1 MKTPRY
7 LIVVAALAAVAGL
20 MFLYNSKDWLI
31 RNAVVKATEQATGV
45 SVHLCSLRI
54 ELTKGSG
61 LLKDFRLGNPKGFSR
76 EDLLSIGSGKI
87 TLDVA
92 SVTGSVIRIKSVEME
107 NVGLLFEGSGKEN
120 NMKALEAQVNAK
132 SAGPKSGKEEK
143 SKKIRIESFVLNDVK
158 LDVRMSGIVKVGNL
172 DLGNIRMSNLG
183 GKDGAPASEIAAA
196 ISNEITSRATTA
208 VIRNMAKLA
217 EQMGMDV
224 SKIGEGFGLPT
235 GVLNDAAGFFQNLF
249 K

>member
-20 MFLYNSKDWLI
+20 MFLYNGKDWLI

-45 SVHLCSLRI
+45 SVHLGSLRI

-61 LLKDFRLGNPKGFSR
+61 LLKDFRLGNPQGFSR
-76 EDLLSIGSGKI
+76 EDLLSIGKGQI

-92 SVTGSVIRIKSVEME
+92 SVTGSVIRIKSVDMD
-107 NVGLLFEGSGKEN
+107 NVGLLFEGSGKAN
-120 NMKALEAQVNAK
+120 NMKALEDQINAK
-132 SAGPKSGKEEK
+132 SAGPKNAKEEK
-143 SKKIRIESFVLNDVK
+143 SKKIRIDSFVLKDVK
-158 LDVRMSGIVKVGNL
+158 MDVHMSGILKVGNL
-172 DLGNIRMSNLG
+172 NLGTIKFEDLG
-183 GKDGAPASEIAAA
+183 GKEGAPASEIASI
-196 ISNEITSRATTA
+196 ISKKITARAMSA
-208 VIRNMAKLA
+208 MLSNLPKLA